1 MVRVAVGVNASVHS
15 GLAPWFALGNSGVAN
30 DIREFVANETTCDS
44 GRNAELSPQNSETE
58 DFRRPSRSAR
68 LSPRRMT
75 LSGALR
81 KLWDCG
87 LVRVLV
93 VEDEEPLADAIARG
107 LRREGMAVDV
117 ALTGDDG
124 HEKSSVTRYDVVL
137 LDRDLPGMSGDDLC
151 REIVTSGELTRVLM
165 LTASSSVSDRVDG
178 LSLGADDYLAKPFA
192 FPELV
197 ARVRALGRRATPA
210 APPLLTA
217 GDVELDPA
225 KRTVRRASGPVELTR
240 KEFGVLEV
248 LLSAAGSVVSSEEL
262 LERVWDENADPFT
275 TTVRV
280 TVMTLRKKLGEPGII
295 ETVVGS
301 GYRVSVAGS
310 E

>member
-1 MVRVAVGVNASVHS
+1 M
-15 GLAPWFALGNSGVAN
+15 
-30 DIREFVANETTCDS
+30 
-44 GRNAELSPQNSETE
+44 
-58 DFRRPSRSAR
+58 
-68 LSPRRMT
+68 
-75 LSGALR
+75 
-81 KLWDCG
+81 
-87 LVRVLV
+87 V

-117 ALTGDDG
+117 ALNGDDG
-124 HEKSSVTRYDVVL
+124 HEKSSITRYDVVL
-137 LDRDLPGMSGDDLC
+137 LDRDLPGMSGDELC
-151 REIVTSGELTRVLM
+151 KEIVASGELTRVLM
-165 LTASSSVSDRVDG
+165 LTASGTVSDRVEG

-225 KRTVRRASGPVELTR
+225 RRTVRRGGESVELTR

-248 LLSAAGSVVSSEEL
+248 LMAAKGAVVSSEEL

-301 GYRVSVAGS
+301 GYRVPDAGS
-310 E
+310 TKG